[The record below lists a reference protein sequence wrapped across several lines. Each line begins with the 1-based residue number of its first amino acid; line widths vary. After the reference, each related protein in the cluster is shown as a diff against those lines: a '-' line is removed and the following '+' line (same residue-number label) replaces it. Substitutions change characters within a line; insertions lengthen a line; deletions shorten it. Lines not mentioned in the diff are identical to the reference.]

1 MSVATQ
7 RGRIWLAAAAGIL
20 LAVGAFRLA
29 SPIINED
36 GVQYL
41 DLADAWRSG
50 QWSTALSTYW
60 SPLYSWALA
69 VVLAVA
75 RPIPA
80 NELLVVRVFNLAVFS
95 VVVALWLSLVRRLVN
110 DEDHGGSYLGV
121 SCWWMLASLLASW
134 IVLQTVGIDAAT
146 PDLMATALL
155 LVAALVLI
163 RLREA
168 GARAADGFVLGL
180 AIGLAAL
187 ARAALLTLVPVAAFL
202 LRRVNPPRFRIP
214 TTVAFAIGV
223 ACTFGV
229 FVSALSYDEQRW
241 TLGDT
246 GRLNYAWFV
255 NGAARYVHWQGD
267 EPGSGVAVHPTRV
280 ARQPDMFVFDRA
292 WPCTFPPACNPGYWH
307 EGLRLH
313 FDVSEQ
319 WAASRWV
326 LDQWRWVVI
335 ERLAGVPLVVL
346 VLALAADWRAL
357 TRPAARVC
365 FAVAAAAAMSYLGV
379 YSEARHIAGAL
390 LLALAPA
397 VAALRRSSR
406 MARWGGLVL
415 LCLVAALAIRSL
427 QSSWQRRQYEG
438 AKTHP
443 QWAIADQLARAGVP
457 AGSRV
462 ARIGEAPGTYWA
474 RLGHLRI
481 VAEIPAA
488 DEFWRASAD
497 TRAAH
502 MQRLEAA
509 GVLAVVA
516 DGRAIPVPPG
526 WIRVAGAPWVIVHR
540 VGR

>member
-1 MSVATQ
+1 MSVATE
-7 RGRIWLAAAAGIL
+7 RGRVWLAAAAGML
-20 LAVGAFRLA
+20 LALAAFTLA
-29 SPIINED
+29 SPVINED
-36 GVQYL
+36 AVQYL

-75 RPIPA
+75 RPLPA
-80 NELLVVRVFNLAVFS
+80 NELLAVRAFNLAVFA
-95 VVVALWLSLVRRLVN
+95 VVLALWLSLVRRLVN
-110 DEDHGGSYLGV
+110 DEDRGGSYLRA
-121 SCWWMLASLLASW
+121 WWWWVLASLLASW
-134 IVLQTVGIDAAT
+134 VVLQTVGIDAAT

-155 LVAALVLI
+155 LAAALILV
-163 RLREA
+163 RLRETD
-168 GARAADGFVLGL
+168 ARATDGLVLGL
-180 AIGLAAL
+180 AIGGAAL
-187 ARAALLTLVPVAAFL
+187 ARAALVILVPVAALL
-202 LRRVNPPRFRIP
+202 LRRVTPPRLRVP
-214 TTVAFAIGV
+214 TMVAFAIGV

-255 NGAARYVHWQGD
+255 NGVPRYVHWQGD
-267 EPGSGVAVHPTRV
+267 EPGSGVAAHPTRV
-280 ARQPDMFVFDRA
+280 ARQPDLFVFDPA
-292 WPCTFPPACNPGYWH
+292 WPCAFPPSCNPGYWH
-307 EGLRLH
+307 QGLRLH

-326 LDQWRWVVI
+326 LDQWRWVVM

-346 VLALAADWRAL
+346 VLALAADRRGL
-357 TRPAARVC
+357 TGPAARIC
-365 FAVAAAAAMSYLGV
+365 LAVAAAAAVSYLGV
-379 YSEARHIAGAL
+379 YSEARHVAGAL
-390 LLALAPA
+390 LLVLAPA
-397 VAALRRSSR
+397 LAALRRPR
-406 MARWGGLVL
+406 PVARWGGLVL
-415 LCLVAALAIRSL
+415 LCLVTALAIRSL
-427 QSSWQRRQYEG
+427 QSSWQRQQYEG

-443 QWAIADQLARAGVP
+443 QWAIAEQLARAGVP
-457 AGSRV
+457 AGGRV

-488 DEFWRASAD
+488 DEFWRASPD
-497 TRAAH
+497 TQAAR

-516 DGRAIPVPPG
+516 DGRALPVPPG